1 MVRTR
6 PFPHGGYPEHR
17 KPTMRLAAIMKKI
30 LIIDDNEMVRS
41 TIARLLELA
50 GYETVTADNGSE
62 GLVRMREDRPDL
74 IITDIIMPVKEG
86 IETIREM
93 LIAQPSA
100 KIIAISGGGR
110 HANMN
115 FLEAARTLGAID
127 VIEKPFEPE
136 DLVIRVGRGLEA
148 A

>member
-1 MVRTR
+1 
-6 PFPHGGYPEHR
+6 
-17 KPTMRLAAIMKKI
+17 MRLAAIMKKI

-62 GLVRMREDRPDL
+62 GLVRMREDCPDL

-86 IETIREM
+86 IETIREI
-93 LIAQPSA
+93 LIERPSA

-110 HANMN
+110 HANMD
-115 FLEAARTLGAID
+115 FLGAARTLGAID

-136 DLVIRVGRGLEA
+136 DLVTRVARCLEA

>member
-1 MVRTR
+1 
-6 PFPHGGYPEHR
+6 
-17 KPTMRLAAIMKKI
+17 MRLAAIMKKI

-50 GYETVTADNGSE
+50 GYETVTASNGSE
-62 GLVRMREDRPDL
+62 GLVRMREDGPDL

-86 IETIREM
+86 IETIREI
-93 LIAQPSA
+93 LIERPSA

-110 HANMN
+110 HANMD
-115 FLEAARTLGAID
+115 FLGAARTLGAID

-136 DLVIRVGRGLEA
+136 DLVTRVARCLEA